1 MWSVSRDIVK
11 LSNKSCK
18 LKWTNCKHL
27 DKGCQCKYV
36 YLYIATLEWKGIQVS
51 VGTLYLKILETYIL
65 RSVVVLYRVL
75 DPPFAVDHFIQ
86 ANLMAL
92 VGSKILLL
100 QPFIVEAFIT
110 IMILNTSKGMS

>member
-1 MWSVSRDIVK
+1 M
-11 LSNKSCK
+11 
-18 LKWTNCKHL
+18 HL

-36 YLYIATLEWKGIQVS
+36 YLYIATLELKGIQVS

-86 ANLMAL
+86 AILMAL

-100 QPFIVEAFIT
+100 QPFIVVSFYNNNDT
-110 IMILNTSKGMS
+110 